1 MAPRRKRYTEEL
13 GKSAEYLRQA
23 LPLMSQQKTALHP
36 VSYAVWYEVVAGINP
51 RLKAAVEER
60 LKKGERLDEETT
72 DALFRQFIAEIDE
85 EEAERISASFER
97 IMSDMAASTT
107 QADTQASEFSSH
119 LENWSEALSK
129 QGCSSS
135 LGAEISSLLDETR
148 DMQSAVSHLQAR
160 LYASNEEIEALKQE
174 VVRAREEAISDA
186 LTGLANR
193 KGLDD
198 ELARCLSQALETDT
212 HPSLMIADID
222 LFKRVNDT
230 YGHLFGDKVI
240 RAVAHVIRQNVKGKD
255 TASRYGGEEFV
266 VLLPDTPPEGAAKV
280 AETIRNAVENS
291 RIKNAENGDIIG
303 KVTLSFGVTSFRPG
317 DTASSLIERAD
328 KALYQ
333 SKQNG
338 RNRVTVAP

>member
-1 MAPRRKRYTEEL
+1 MAPRRKRYTEEIS
-13 GKSAEYLRQA
+13 KSAEYLRQA
-23 LPLMSQQKTALHP
+23 LPLMSQQKAALHP
-36 VSYAVWYEVVAGINP
+36 VSYAVWYEIVAGINP

-60 LKKGERLDEETT
+60 LKKGERLDEEST
-72 DALFRQFIAEIDE
+72 DALFRQFIADMDE

-97 IMSDMAASTT
+97 IMSDMAASTN
-107 QADTQASEFSSH
+107 QAGSQAAEFSSK
-119 LENWSEALSK
+119 LENLGEELSR
-129 QGCSSS
+129 QDSVSNLS
-135 LGAEISSLLDETR
+135 QEISSLLDETR

-160 LYASNEEIEALKQE
+160 LLASNQEIEALKQE
-174 VVRAREEAISDA
+174 VSRAREEAVSDA

-198 ELARCLSQALETDT
+198 ELANCLACAIETDT
-212 HPSLMIADID
+212 HPSLIMADID
-222 LFKRVNDT
+222 HFKQVNDT

-240 RAVAHVIRQNVKGKD
+240 RAVAHVIQQNVKGKD
-255 TASRYGGEEFV
+255 TAARYGGEEFV

-291 RIKNAENGDIIG
+291 RIKNAENGDVIG
-303 KVTLSFGVTSFRPG
+303 KVTLSFGVTSFRAG

-333 SKQNG
+333 SKEKG
-338 RNRVTVAP
+338 RNRVTVAA